1 MTTGAII
8 MMIISMLIIWG
19 GLAAAITNLM
29 VRGDVEPDDTRNIE
43 LHRDL

>member
-1 MTTGAII
+1 MTAGAII
-8 MMIISMLIIWG
+8 MMIIAMLIIWG

-29 VRGDVEPDDTRNIE
+29 VRGDVDPDDVRTAE

>member
-19 GLAAAITNLM
+19 GLAAAITSLM
-29 VRGDVEPDDTRNIE
+29 VRGDVDPDDVRTAE

>member
-8 MMIISMLIIWG
+8 MMIVAMLIIWG
-19 GLAAAITNLM
+19 GLATAIWNLM
-29 VRGDVEPDDTRNIE
+29 VRGDVDPDDVRGAE

>member
-8 MMIISMLIIWG
+8 MMIIAILIIWG
-19 GLAAAITNLM
+19 GLAAAIWNLM
-29 VRGDVEPDDTRNIE
+29 VRGDVDPDDVRSAE